1 MTKSYRFSTKAI
13 HSGQEPEPA
22 TGAVITPIFATS
34 TFVQPSPGINKGYEY
49 SRSGNPT
56 RKALEQCIADL
67 ENGTRGFAFSSGL
80 AASSTVLELLPHG
93 SHILS
98 INDLYGG
105 TFRLFERVRK
115 NSAGI
120 ETTYIDFKDI
130 DTARKAIRDTTR
142 LIWVETPTN
151 PLLKVVDLEQIASL
165 ARDHG
170 LISVCDNTFATP
182 YIQKPLELGFDIV
195 VHSATKYLNGHS
207 DVVAGAVVVREQ
219 NEMADRLAFLHNAVG
234 AILSPFDSFLVLRGL
249 KTLAIRMEAHSKN
262 ALAISQFLENHPLVE
277 KVLYPGLP
285 SHPDFALANKQMSLP
300 GGMITFFLKGGIE
313 ESRIF
318 LEHCH
323 LFSLAESLGGVE
335 SLIEHPAI
343 MTHASI
349 PAETR
354 KKTGISD
361 NLIRISV
368 GIEDVN
374 DLIADLENAFEALR
388 KISK

>member
-1 MTKSYRFSTKAI
+1 MTRSYRFSTKAI

-374 DLIADLENAFEALR
+374 DLIADLENAFGALR

>member
-13 HSGQEPEPA
+13 HSGQEPEPV

-67 ENGTRGFAFSSGL
+67 ENGAHGFAFSSGL

-130 DTARKAIRDTTR
+130 DAARKAIRNTTC

-170 LISVCDNTFATP
+170 LISVCDNTFATS
-182 YIQKPLELGFDIV
+182 YLQKPLELGFDIV

-219 NEMADRLAFLHNAVG
+219 NEIADRLGFLHNAVG

-262 ALAISQFLENHPLVE
+262 ALAISQFLEKHPLVE

-285 SHPDFALANKQMSLP
+285 SHPDFSLANKQMSLP

-361 NLIRISV
+361 NLIRISL

>member
-34 TFVQPSPGINKGYEY
+34 TFVQPSPGVNKGYEY

-67 ENGTRGFAFSSGL
+67 ENGARGFAFSSGL

-130 DTARKAIRDTTR
+130 DAARKAIRDTTR

-151 PLLKVVDLEQIASL
+151 PLLKVVDLEQIALL

-219 NEMADRLAFLHNAVG
+219 NEIADRLAFLHNAVG

-262 ALAISQFLENHPLVE
+262 ALTISQFLENHPLVE

-285 SHPDFALANKQMSLP
+285 SHPDFSLANKQMSLP

-323 LFSLAESLGGVE
+323 LFSLAESLGGAE

>member
-1 MTKSYRFSTKAI
+1 MTRSYRFSTKAI

-130 DTARKAIRDTTR
+130 DAARKAIRDTTR

>member
-34 TFVQPSPGINKGYEY
+34 TFVQPSPGVNKGYEY

-67 ENGTRGFAFSSGL
+67 ENGARGFAFSSGL

-130 DTARKAIRDTTR
+130 DAARKAIRDTTR

-151 PLLKVVDLEQIASL
+151 PLLKVVDLEQIALL

-219 NEMADRLAFLHNAVG
+219 NEIADRLAFLHNAVG

-262 ALAISQFLENHPLVE
+262 ALTISQFLENHPLVE

-285 SHPDFALANKQMSLP
+285 SHPDFSLANKQMSLP

-323 LFSLAESLGGVE
+323 LFSLAESLGGAE

-374 DLIADLENAFEALR
+374 DLIADLENAFGALR

>member
-34 TFVQPSPGINKGYEY
+34 TFVQPSPGVNKGYEY

-67 ENGTRGFAFSSGL
+67 ENGARGFAFSSGL

-130 DTARKAIRDTTR
+130 DAARKAIRDTTR

-151 PLLKVVDLEQIASL
+151 PLLKVVDLEQIALL

-219 NEMADRLAFLHNAVG
+219 IEIADRLAFLHNAVG

-262 ALAISQFLENHPLVE
+262 ALTISQFLENHPLVE

-285 SHPDFALANKQMSLP
+285 SHPDFSLANKQMSLP

-323 LFSLAESLGGVE
+323 LFSLAESLGGAE

>member
-1 MTKSYRFSTKAI
+1 
-13 HSGQEPEPA
+13 
-22 TGAVITPIFATS
+22 
-34 TFVQPSPGINKGYEY
+34 
-49 SRSGNPT
+49 
-56 RKALEQCIADL
+56 
-67 ENGTRGFAFSSGL
+67 
-80 AASSTVLELLPHG
+80 
-93 SHILS
+93 
-98 INDLYGG
+98 
-105 TFRLFERVRK
+105 
-115 NSAGI
+115 
-120 ETTYIDFKDI
+120 
-130 DTARKAIRDTTR
+130 

-219 NEMADRLAFLHNAVG
+219 NEIADRLAFLHNAVG

-262 ALAISQFLENHPLVE
+262 ALTISQFLENHPLVE

-285 SHPDFALANKQMSLP
+285 SHPDFSLANKQMSLP

-323 LFSLAESLGGVE
+323 LFSLAESLGGAE

-374 DLIADLENAFEALR
+374 DLIADLENAFGALR

>member
-1 MTKSYRFSTKAI
+1 MTKRYRFSTKAI

-34 TFVQPSPGINKGYEY
+34 TFVQPSPGVNKGYEY

-67 ENGTRGFAFSSGL
+67 ENGARGFAFSSGL

-115 NSAGI
+115 NSAGV

-130 DTARKAIRDTTR
+130 DAARKAIRDTTR

-165 ARDHG
+165 AREHG

-207 DVVAGAVVVREQ
+207 DVVAGAVIVREQ
-219 NEMADRLAFLHNAVG
+219 NEIADRLAFLHNAVG
-234 AILSPFDSFLVLRGL
+234 AILSPFDSFLVSRGL

-285 SHPDFALANKQMSLP
+285 SHPDFALANKQMSLS

-374 DLIADLENAFEALR
+374 DLIADLENAFGALR

>member
-1 MTKSYRFSTKAI
+1 MTNNYRFSTKAI
-13 HSGQEPEPA
+13 HSGQEPEA
-22 TGAVITPIFATS
+22 GTGAVITPIFATS
-34 TFVQPSPGINKGYEY
+34 TYVQPSPGVNKGYEY
-49 SRSGNPT
+49 SRTGNPT

-67 ENGTRGFAFSSGL
+67 ENGARGFAFSSGL

-105 TFRLFERVRK
+105 SFRLFERVRK

-120 ETTYIDFKDI
+120 ETTYVDFRDM
-130 DTARKAIRDTTR
+130 DAARKAIRETTR

-151 PLLKVVDLEQIASL
+151 PLLKLVDLEQIASF
-165 ARDHG
+165 AREFG

-182 YIQKPLELGFDIV
+182 YIQKPLDLGFDIV

-207 DVVAGAVVVREQ
+207 DVVAGVVVVREQ
-219 NEMADRLAFLHNAVG
+219 NEIADRLAFLHNAVG

-249 KTLAIRMEAHSKN
+249 KTLSIRMEAHSRN
-262 ALAISQFLENHPLVE
+262 ALTISQFLESHPLVE
-277 KVLYPGLP
+277 RVIYPGLK
-285 SHPDFALANKQMSLP
+285 SHPDYNLAKKQMALP
-300 GGMITFFLKGGIE
+300 IGMITFFLKGGIE
-313 ESRIF
+313 ESRVF
-318 LEHCH
+318 LEHCR

-349 PAETR
+349 PADIR
-354 KKTGISD
+354 KKSGIDD
-361 NLIRISV
+361 NLIRVSV
-368 GIEDVN
+368 GIEDVD
-374 DLIADLENAFEALR
+374 DLIGDLENAFEGVR
-388 KISK
+388 KFSK

>member
-1 MTKSYRFSTKAI
+1 MTKRYRFSTKAI

-34 TFVQPSPGINKGYEY
+34 TFVQPSPGVNKGYEY

-67 ENGTRGFAFSSGL
+67 ENGARGFAFSSGL

-115 NSAGI
+115 NSAGV

-130 DTARKAIRDTTR
+130 DAARKAIRDTTR

-165 ARDHG
+165 AREHG

-207 DVVAGAVVVREQ
+207 DVVAGAVIVREQ
-219 NEMADRLAFLHNAVG
+219 NEIADRLAFLHNAVG
-234 AILSPFDSFLVLRGL
+234 AILSPFDSFLVSRGL

-285 SHPDFALANKQMSLP
+285 SHPDFALANKQMSLS

-374 DLIADLENAFEALR
+374 DLITDLENAFEALR

>member
-34 TFVQPSPGINKGYEY
+34 TFVQPSPGVNKGYEY

-67 ENGTRGFAFSSGL
+67 ENGARGFAFSSGL

-120 ETTYIDFKDI
+120 ETTYIDFNDI
-130 DTARKAIRDTTR
+130 DAARKAIRDTTR

-151 PLLKVVDLEQIASL
+151 PLLKVVDLEQIALL

-219 NEMADRLAFLHNAVG
+219 NEIADRLAFLHNAVG

-249 KTLAIRMEAHSKN
+249 KTLAIRMEAHSK
-262 ALAISQFLENHPLVE
+262 
-277 KVLYPGLP
+277 
-285 SHPDFALANKQMSLP
+285 
-300 GGMITFFLKGGIE
+300 
-313 ESRIF
+313 
-318 LEHCH
+318 
-323 LFSLAESLGGVE
+323 
-335 SLIEHPAI
+335 
-343 MTHASI
+343 TH
-349 PAETR
+349 
-354 KKTGISD
+354 
-361 NLIRISV
+361 
-368 GIEDVN
+368 
-374 DLIADLENAFEALR
+374 
-388 KISK
+388 

>member
-34 TFVQPSPGINKGYEY
+34 TFVQPSPGVNKGYEY

-67 ENGTRGFAFSSGL
+67 ENGARGFAFSSGL

-130 DTARKAIRDTTR
+130 DAARKAIRDTTR

-151 PLLKVVDLEQIASL
+151 PLLKVVDLEQIALL

-219 NEMADRLAFLHNAVG
+219 NEIADRLAFLHNAVG

-262 ALAISQFLENHPLVE
+262 ALTISQFLENHPLVE

-285 SHPDFALANKQMSLP
+285 SHPDFSLANKQMSLP
-300 GGMITFFLKGGIE
+300 GGMITYFLKGGIE

-318 LEHCH
+318 LENCH
-323 LFSLAESLGGVE
+323 LFSLAESLGGAE

>member
-34 TFVQPSPGINKGYEY
+34 TFVQPSPGVNKGYEY

-56 RKALEQCIADL
+56 RKALEQCNADL
-67 ENGTRGFAFSSGL
+67 ENGARGFAFSSGL

-130 DTARKAIRDTTR
+130 DAARKAIRDTTR

-151 PLLKVVDLEQIASL
+151 PLLKVVDLEQIALL

-219 NEMADRLAFLHNAVG
+219 NEIADRLAFLHNAVG
-234 AILSPFDSFLVLRGL
+234 ALLSPFDSFLVLRGL

-262 ALAISQFLENHPLVE
+262 ALTISQFLENHPLVE

-285 SHPDFALANKQMSLP
+285 SHPDFSLANIQMSLP

-323 LFSLAESLGGVE
+323 LFSLAESLGGAE

-374 DLIADLENAFEALR
+374 DLIADLENAFGALR

>member
-1 MTKSYRFSTKAI
+1 MAEQFGFSTKAI
-13 HSGQEPEPA
+13 HSGQEPEPG

-34 TFVQPSPGINKGYEY
+34 TFVQPSPGVNKGYEY

-80 AASSTVLELLPHG
+80 AASSTILELLPHG
-93 SHILS
+93 SHILA

-105 TFRLFERVRK
+105 SYRLFEKVRK
-115 NSAGI
+115 ISAGI
-120 ETTYIDFKDI
+120 ETTFLDFSDI
-130 DTARKAIRDTTR
+130 DAVRNAIRPTTR
-142 LIWVETPTN
+142 LIWIETPTN
-151 PLLKVVDLEQIASL
+151 PLLRIVDLAQIAAL
-165 ARDHG
+165 AHDHG
-170 LISVCDNTFATP
+170 LISVCDNTFATS
-182 YIQKPLELGFDIV
+182 YLQKPLDLGFDIV

-207 DVVAGAVVVREQ
+207 DVVAGVAVVREQ
-219 NEMADRLAFLHNAVG
+219 NETSDRLAFLHNAVG
-234 AILSPFDSFLVLRGL
+234 AILSPFDSFLVSRGL
-249 KTLAIRMEAHSKN
+249 KTLAIRMEKHSRN
-262 ALAISQFLENHPLVE
+262 ALTIAQYLEKHPLVE
-277 KVLYPGLP
+277 KILYPGLP
-285 SHPDFALANKQMSLP
+285 SHPDFALASRQMTLP

-313 ESRIF
+313 ESRMF
-318 LEHCH
+318 LEHCR

-354 KKTGISD
+354 KQTGIKD

-374 DLIADLENAFEALR
+374 DLIADLENAFGALQQ
-388 KISK
+388 IST